1 MAGVAKVAI
10 AVVLIAMVANVRYTT
25 ESAVTCELVVS
36 RLTPCASYL
45 IKGGPV
51 PKSCCTGVQSLYK
64 DADTTTDRQ
73 TACRCLEQAATL
85 VPGINVDNA
94 VNLPAKCDVSIPYK
108 ISPVFN
114 CSTVQ

>member
-1 MAGVAKVAI
+1 
-10 AVVLIAMVANVRYTT
+10 MVANVSHTT
-25 ESAVTCELVVS
+25 ESAVTSQLVVS
-36 RLTPCASYL
+36 SLTPCASYL

-51 PKSCCTGVQSLYK
+51 PKSCCNGVQSLYK
-64 DADTTTDRQ
+64 DAETTSDRQ

-114 CSTVQ
+114 CST

>member
-1 MAGVAKVAI
+1 MAGGAKVAMV
-10 AVVLIAMVANVRYTT
+10 AVLIAMVANVSHTT
-25 ESAVTCELVVS
+25 ESAVTCQLVVS
-36 RLTPCASYL
+36 SLTPCASYL

-51 PKSCCTGVQSLYK
+51 PKSCCNGVQSLYK
-64 DADTTTDRQ
+64 DAETTSDRQ

-85 VPGINVDNA
+85 VPGIKVDNA

-114 CSTVQ
+114 CST